1 MQGGP
6 ATQSLDYLINHF
18 CEVFGHS
25 TDFSSVSE
33 KLYYLKQDKMS
44 IQDYSLKF
52 RTLAAACGW
61 NELSLLTTYCQ
72 DLNPQL
78 RLHLATYSDTI
89 GLERFIQTANQVS
102 NRIRHCNEEL
112 QVTLHHQPEWESA
125 PEPMQIGNHPTSVH
139 EEAEEAG
146 PGSLFILWNSWTCY
160 PFMSNLPPTI
170 CGKCYPGTF
179 C

>member
-1 MQGGP
+1 M
-6 ATQSLDYLINHF
+6 DYLINHF
-18 CEVFGHS
+18 CEVFDHS

-33 KLYYLKQDKMS
+33 KLYHLKQGKMS

-61 NELSLLTTYCQ
+61 NERSLLTTYCQ

-125 PEPMQIGNHPTSVH
+125 PEPMQIGNTRLPFTKRQRRL
-139 EEAEEAG
+139 AQGLCLYCGTAG
-146 PGSLFILWNSWTCY
+146 HAILSC
-160 PFMSNLPPTI
+160 PICPP
-170 CGKCYPGTF
+170 
-179 C
+179 